1 MVDQTKT
8 DTMNAPV
15 VPPSALVSALSQAFT
30 YPWNGLGETT
40 VALRAFAET
49 LPKGPLAERMADVLA
64 KSETFG
70 DRTAEQL
77 AYTRLFIGSF
87 KMEAPPYASYYL
99 EETHTMNGQAAAEVE
114 AVYAQFGLELDSK
127 EIAPADHLRY
137 LLAFLALMAAR
148 YEETG
153 ESAFAEA
160 YADFRN
166 EYVLTW
172 IDECATLVDRYAEHP
187 YYPALMALIVDVL
200 KDEGGIAAPKGE

>member
-1 MVDQTKT
+1 MVGQVET
-8 DTMNAPV
+8 DTMDVTV
-15 VPPSALVSALSQAFT
+15 VPPAALVSALSQAFA

-40 VALRAFAET
+40 VALRAFRET
-49 LPKGPLAERMADVLA
+49 LSEGLLLERVTDVLA
-64 KSETFG
+64 KSETFD

-99 EETHTMNGQAAAEVE
+99 EETHTMNGRAAAEVE
-114 AVYAQFGLELDSK
+114 AVYAQFGLELDPK

-153 ESAFAEA
+153 ELAFAEA
-160 YADFRN
+160 YADFRD

-172 IDECATLVDRYAEHP
+172 IEECATLVDRYAEHP

-200 KDEGGIAAPKGE
+200 KNEGGIAAPEGE

>member
-1 MVDQTKT
+1 MVGQVET
-8 DTMNAPV
+8 DTMDVAV
-15 VPPSALVSALSQAFT
+15 VPPAALVSALSQAFA

-40 VALRAFAET
+40 VALRAFRET
-49 LPKGPLAERMADVLA
+49 LPEDLLLERVTDVLA
-64 KSETFG
+64 KSETFD

-114 AVYAQFGLELDSK
+114 AVYAQFGLELDPK

-153 ESAFAEA
+153 ELAFAEA
-160 YADFRN
+160 YADFRD

-172 IDECATLVDRYAEHP
+172 IEECATLVDRYAEHS

-200 KDEGGIAAPKGE
+200 KNEGGIAAPEGE